1 MTRYTIIK
9 DGYPFIFTGL
19 AATILV
25 GFLADPAFAGIP
37 LILTIYFA
45 YFFREPDR
53 PLPDDPHVL
62 YSRLMGLSWLSRN
75 SLMTNFFM
83 RKQRR

>member
-53 PLPDDPHVL
+53 PCRMIPMSCIP
-62 YSRLMGLSWLSRN
+62 RLMGLSWLSRN

>member
-45 YFFREPDR
+45 YFFREPD
-53 PLPDDPHVL
+53 PPPA
-62 YSRLMGLSWLSRN
+62 G
-75 SLMTNFFM
+75 
-83 RKQRR
+83 